1 MRKYSLSIL
10 VILLLT
16 ILLSST
22 AYAESEQNN
31 NVAAATTDSIEFVS
45 FTADAC
51 DSVQYKVKVT
61 VGSELAAK
69 GYGIGIQYSTNEQFS
84 RSGQN
89 IFFGQDMDGSVTY
102 TNTFDNETL
111 SFSRIS
117 LGLVP
122 GVHYYARPVVVIKGM
137 GINASVTGATIEFTA
152 PQDATPFTE
161 LNLDNVPTIN
171 MQGAPTD
178 FMRARFTA
186 PSDGLYVLDADGFD
200 FMWALR
206 ENGAMISSTQSA
218 QNSSLWMR
226 VPVQMY
232 QGETVYFVGAVR
244 DNSGSQLGW
253 ATIKTAASVSASED
267 RIQSSDPFTD
277 GMTNTSMSLDFYVD
291 TTVETATNGYTV
303 AVAFSQD
310 LDFDVNTSRRSPAY
324 ELSHR
329 PVSWT
334 DYGDRTTATVKDF
347 APGTTIYYKAVLI
360 KNGQII
366 AQEADY
372 HTVSFDSSL
381 NNFTAL
387 DMNSTENWN
396 SNRERMFY
404 FEAPSAGVYAI
415 QVTGATSAMIRYDN
429 ATSMDRG
436 AWQSSY
442 LFGFHAAA
450 GEKVFAYVENQ
461 NGNNCGITVFSGTA
475 ALPNVTMG
483 AQVASTLPAW
493 FEAPESGRYQFSQN
507 IEGADLN
514 WWDEYADTW
523 QPSGSGFEMHMP
535 KGQIVWLFTTVNGR
549 SVSPDLTV
557 EQMPS
562 LKRVVFPADLT
573 ALDEEACA
581 GNSMEEAVF
590 VGNGLLSIGDRA
602 FINCTELD
610 TVVIPVENVEIGLD
624 AFQNCRANLT
634 IIAPGGGSVEEYAAN
649 HNIRFI
655 PQP

>member
-31 NVAAATTDSIEFVS
+31 YVAAATTDSIEFVS

-61 VGSELAAK
+61 VGSELADK

-122 GVHYYARPVVVIKGM
+122 GVHYYARPVVIIKGM
-137 GINASVTGATIEFTA
+137 GINASVMGDTIEFDA
-152 PQDATPFTE
+152 PADSTPFTS
-161 LNLDNVPTIN
+161 LDLDNAPTIN
-171 MQGAPTD
+171 MQGAATD
-178 FMRARFTA
+178 FMRARFTV
-186 PSDGLYVLDADGFD
+186 PSDGLYVLDTDGLAFVWSLRADGS
-200 FMWALR
+200 
-206 ENGAMISSTQSA
+206 MISSSQS
-218 QNSSLWMR
+218 QNSSLGMR
-226 VPVQMY
+226 IPLQLS
-232 QGETVYFVGAVR
+232 QGQTVYFIGAVR
-244 DNSGSQLGW
+244 DHSGSQPGW
-253 ATIKTAASVSASED
+253 ATVKPASAVAASSN
-267 RIQSSDPFTD
+267 RIQSSDPYSNSVTNSA
-277 GMTNTSMSLDFYVD
+277 MTLEFYVD
-291 TTVETATNGYTV
+291 TTVDTASNGYTV
-303 AVAFSQD
+303 AVAFSQNS
-310 LDFDVNTSRRSPAY
+310 DFDVTTSRRSPAY
-324 ELSHR
+324 ELAHM
-329 PVSWT
+329 PVNWT
-334 DYGDRTTATVKDF
+334 DYGDRTPATVKDF
-347 APGTTIYYKAVLI
+347 APGTTIYYKAVLVM
-360 KNGQII
+360 NGQII
-366 AQEADY
+366 EQEDDS
-372 HTVSFDSSL
+372 HTVTFDSSL
-381 NNFTAL
+381 NDFTAL
-387 DMNSTENWN
+387 SMDVTDRWN
-396 SNRERMFY
+396 SSQERMFY

-442 LFGFHAAA
+442 LFGFHADA

-461 NGNNCGITVFSGTA
+461 NGNNCGITVLSGTD
-475 ALPNVTMG
+475 ALPTVTMG

-602 FINCTELD
+602 FINCSELD
-610 TVVIPVENVEIGLD
+610 TVVIPVKNVEIGLD
-624 AFQNCRANLT
+624 AFQNCRPNLT
-634 IIAPGGGSVEEYAAN
+634 LVAPRGGSVEQYATDN
-649 HNIRFI
+649 NLRFV